1 MKRVSVIVTAR
12 PSWAKLQPV
21 VEQLFTDQ
29 CVEVDLVATAYALV
43 HQHGRVVDVM
53 RDQFNEVT
61 ELHSAADVSGVL
73 ETSSQTAALTQIQ
86 LGQYFRLV
94 QPACVVIC
102 ADRHETLGVSIAA
115 SYQNIPIVHLQGG
128 EVSGNID
135 HKVRWAN
142 SMLADWH
149 AAATEQAKLKL
160 LSAGLNMDRVWW
172 TGCPS
177 IDVAR
182 TALEQ
187 PPVSVSD
194 LDLHGVGG
202 HVDPREP
209 FVLVMLHSETEKP
222 HKAASTMQ
230 ATITKAL
237 RFQMPLIVFW
247 PGADTGHEAA
257 AKVLRDFQRT
267 VTMGDLPV
275 RFVRTLPPRQ
285 FLRLLSQATLAIGNS
300 SALVREASYLGTT
313 VELVG
318 TRQAHREQ
326 GGKFLYG
333 DGFAAERVARL
344 IYRATGDVSYG
355 LSEVA

>member
-1 MKRVSVIVTAR
+1 MKRVTVIVSAR
-12 PSWAKLQPV
+12 PSWAKLEPV
-21 VEQLFTDQ
+21 VEQLFTDTH
-29 CVEVDLVATAYALV
+29 VEVDLVATAYALV
-43 HQHGRVVDVM
+43 HRFGRVVDVM
-53 RDQFNEVT
+53 RQQFSEVT
-61 ELHSAADVSGVL
+61 ELHSAADMSGVL
-73 ETSSQTAALTQIQ
+73 ETSAQTTAMTTIQ
-86 LGQYFRLV
+86 FGQYFRLV
-94 QPACVVIC
+94 QPAAVVIC

-160 LSAGLNMDRVWW
+160 IGAGLDPERVAW

-177 IDVAR
+177 IDLAR
-182 TALEQ
+182 QALEQ
-187 PPVSVSD
+187 PPINSWD
-194 LDLHGVGG
+194 LDHVGVGG
-202 HVDPREP
+202 HVEPRHP
-209 FVLVMLHSETEKP
+209 FVLVVQHPETEKP
-222 HKAASTMQ
+222 HKAAQAMQ
-230 ATITKAL
+230 ATIGKAL
-237 RFQMPLIVFW
+237 RLQLPMVVLW
-247 PGADTGHEAA
+247 PGADVGHEAA
-257 AKVLRDFQRT
+257 AKVLREFQQQFKIS
-267 VTMGDLPV
+267 DSPV
-275 RFVRTLPPRQ
+275 RFIRTLPPRK

-318 TRQAHREQ
+318 TRQANRET
-326 GGKFLYG
+326 GGKYLYG

-344 IYRATGDVSYG
+344 IYRSTGDVSYG